1 VFKASDVL
9 IESFVERMA
18 ADYRTAFI
26 SPERGHLEA
35 LVTVARM
42 ALARMGFTNALY
54 TNMTAT
60 LLLTQ
65 VSTDVLRGRMIERG
79 DVSSSDWLHFLV
91 SSLCSLI
98 GFVRGSVP
106 GDKGRLLVIDANGMT
121 LDLPR
126 GATDGVLYVHAVERS
141 KLFVRHFFR
150 NHPVIDGERVAG
162 CIEYT
167 RFPAL
172 PDRNPETGNWPGLL
186 RGAQTIAVVSDPRF
200 TQRMKYFYLQLRE
213 AGLAELLGYQ
223 SAADILATFPAR
235 FWQMLYP
242 QIGDATNY
250 LKYTGDG
257 LAWLASM
264 NAHMLEE
271 EHRADIR
278 RGPARVA
285 DGAARAG
292 APG

>member
-1 VFKASDVL
+1 MFKASDVL

-18 ADYRTAFI
+18 ADYRTAFV

-35 LVTVARM
+35 IVGVARM
-42 ALARMGFTNALY
+42 ALARMAFTNALY
-54 TNMTAT
+54 TNMGAT
-60 LLLTQ
+60 LLHTQ

-79 DVSSSDWLHFLV
+79 DVSSSDWVHFLV
-91 SSLCSLI
+91 ASLCSLI
-98 GFVRGSVP
+98 GFVRGTVP
-106 GDKGRLLVIDANGMT
+106 GDKGRVLVIDGNGSTVDM
-121 LDLPR
+121 PR
-126 GATDGVLYVHAVERS
+126 GATDGVIYVHAVERA

-150 NHPVIDGERVAG
+150 NHPVIDGERVAE

-172 PDRNPETGNWPGLL
+172 PDRNLETGNWPGLL
-186 RGAQTIAVVSDPRF
+186 RGAQTVAVVSDPRF
-200 TQRMKYFYLQLRE
+200 TQRMKYFYLQLKE

-223 SAADILATFPAR
+223 SAADILGTFPSR
-235 FWQMLYP
+235 FWQNLYP
-242 QIGDATNY
+242 QIGDATSY

-257 LAWLASM
+257 LAWLACM

-278 RGPARVA
+278 RTAPRV
-285 DGAARAG
+285 
-292 APG
+292 PS